1 MKNTRNYI
9 VTITVVSAFVL
20 SGCTIDAVHL
30 NRQAQSQIKQ
40 GNLDK
45 ASELLKRSH
54 KADYYNS
61 PSHYWLGYCYKAQ
74 GQMTRALWEYE
85 LAVRFDPSFDK
96 AQLALIETLNQAGQK
111 DKSLEKTS
119 DYLKYKKDEPMSF
132 FQRLGGSF
140 LQNQMDDHAILTYQL
155 ASQCQPKN
163 AVPLAAL
170 ADYYFDRGA
179 KEKGVEYL
187 TRAFQAD
194 PIYPGLAR
202 RLGELGYKVE
212 FPEESEGPAK
222 PGSLE
227 STFEGEDK

>member
-1 MKNTRNYI
+1 MKVTRNYFVI
-9 VTITVVSAFVL
+9 ISVVTAFIL

-30 NRQAQSQIKQ
+30 NRQAQSQIRQ

-45 ASELLKRSH
+45 AAELLKRSH
-54 KADYYNS
+54 RADYKNS
-61 PSHYWLGYCYKAQ
+61 VSHYWLGYCYKAR
-74 GQMTRALWEYE
+74 GELTKALWEYE
-85 LAVRFDPSFDK
+85 LAVRFDPSLDK

-111 DKSLEKTS
+111 EKSLDKTRN
-119 DYLKYKKDEPMSF
+119 YLKYKNNEPVSF
-132 FQRLGGSF
+132 FQRLGDSF

-155 ASQCQPKN
+155 ASQRHPKN

-170 ADYYFDRGA
+170 ADYYFEKGD

-194 PIYPGLAR
+194 PIYPDLAR

-212 FPEESEGPAK
+212 FPEAVKEADK

-227 STFEGEDK
+227 STFEGGN